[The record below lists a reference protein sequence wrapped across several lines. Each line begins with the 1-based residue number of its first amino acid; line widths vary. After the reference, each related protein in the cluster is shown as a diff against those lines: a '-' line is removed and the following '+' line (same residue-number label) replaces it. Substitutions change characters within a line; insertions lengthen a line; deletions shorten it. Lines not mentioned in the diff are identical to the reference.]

1 MCTTA
6 TYDLPR
12 ARQEA
17 GRPAAT
23 PAMITV
29 PNPAFSRRL
38 TWQISDAALTA
49 ATGARRPIS
58 RPCRR
63 AVRAAK
69 RYPAAWQ
76 ATLAQVRA
84 ACRLPPPP
92 ATHIKRGSFI
102 CKNTQKALIAL
113 VLHYIALVLH
123 LLMLAWQ
130 GDAVALCG
138 ALLRP
143 HRAQAAAGRA
153 SLAHIRAGGGRRGLE
168 KQFSARNQ
176 LRSMLGVCDALRCSE
191 VPKCRSIDVCIM
203 CCTHA

>member
-1 MCTTA
+1 MQRGSRPMCCCPTRGLPQSPCDRRA
-6 TYDLPR
+6 GAAELRRHMWPRASYDLPR

-17 GRPAAT
+17 VRPAAT

-38 TWQISDAALTA
+38 TWQISDAAPTA

-102 CKNTQKALIAL
+102 CKNKQKALYSACFALYIACFAL
-113 VLHYIALVLH
+113 VDAC
-123 LLMLAWQ
+123 LA
-130 GDAVALCG
+130 G
-138 ALLRP
+138 
-143 HRAQAAAGRA
+143 
-153 SLAHIRAGGGRRGLE
+153 
-168 KQFSARNQ
+168 
-176 LRSMLGVCDALRCSE
+176 
-191 VPKCRSIDVCIM
+191 
-203 CCTHA
+203 